1 MFIIQPLFGLQNS
14 MVQLLEMALINR
26 MDKTP
31 DVLQPCS
38 VDSLVDLLPSVTRS
52 SCGNDLD
59 NYIKCGPQGNSL
71 AHKN

>member
-1 MFIIQPLFGLQNS
+1 

-31 DVLQPCS
+31 DALQPCS
-38 VDSLVDLLPSVTRS
+38 VDSLVDLLTSVTCS

-59 NYIKCGPQGNSL
+59 NYIKCGPQGNSFS
-71 AHKN
+71 HTN